1 MDGLQGMIASKEIRT
16 AFARWMDRHKLS
28 SYTAATALG
37 CSRTSVQKWRETE
50 PPLYILMACAAYSVG
65 VAPIR

>member
-1 MDGLQGMIASKEIRT
+1 MDGLQGMIAPKEDGT

-28 SYTAATALG
+28 SYSAAVALG
-37 CSRTSVQKWRETE
+37 CSRTSVQKWREKE
-50 PPLYILMACAAYSVG
+50 PPLYVLMACAAYSVG